1 MIYNDIWK
9 SCKHLLFGI
18 PVSCVCASIC
28 CFIKELAMTL
38 YFEYIYS
45 LFQEFQYATFS
56 CGTKLQ
62 IQVTSVTHSLSFV
75 VSTSFIYNKL
85 VFFFYWLTI
94 VIQEANRAYLV
105 LLNFMRVN
113 DGMLII
119 NTITL
124 NVYVII
130 SAFTRV

>member
-1 MIYNDIWK
+1 MLQY
-9 SCKHLLFGI
+9 
-18 PVSCVCASIC
+18 V
-28 CFIKELAMTL
+28 FIKELAMTL
-38 YFEYIYS
+38 YFEYLS

>member
-1 MIYNDIWK
+1 MIYKDIWK
-9 SCKHLLFGI
+9 SCKNLLFGI
-18 PVSCVCASIC
+18 PVSCVCASMF
-28 CFIKELAMTL
+28 FIKELAMTL
-38 YFEYIYS
+38 YFEYLS